1 MSKAGSALIATVL
14 ALMGTLAPMSTRAV
28 AEPVTVRDAFGREVT
43 VAAPPQ
49 RIVTIFASNTEMV
62 AALGL
67 AGRIVGIEAYTRFPP
82 EVLGKPLVGGRLGF
96 SVDAVVERKPDL
108 VVVTPARQAANQL
121 VEPMERLD
129 IPVLVLLHRR
139 MTEIL
144 DNIRLLGKICGVAER
159 GAALAAE
166 LQGRLDKV
174 RREVE
179 GKPQPSVV
187 MITGRLGNGLL
198 LIARPGT
205 YTGDA
210 VLTAGGRFAL
220 DSGAIAQV
228 SPEAIL
234 KADPDVLLFAGS
246 DKDMKELIV
255 RPGWA
260 DMRAVRAG
268 RAHTVNRAELLIPG
282 PRTFAGVEKL
292 AAILHP
298 SVVIPRPPVAKQ

>member
-1 MSKAGSALIATVL
+1 MSKAGSLLVATVL
-14 ALMGTLAPMSTRAV
+14 ALMGTSAV
-28 AEPVTVRDAFGREVT
+28 AEPVTVRDAFGRAVT

-67 AGRIVGIEAYTRFPP
+67 ANRIVGIEAYTRFPP

-96 SVDAVVERKPDL
+96 SVDAVVDRRPDL

-121 VEPMERLD
+121 VDPMERLD

-144 DNIRLLGKICGVAER
+144 DNIRLLGRICGVPER
-159 GAALAAE
+159 GEALAAE

-179 GKPQPSVV
+179 GKPRPSVV

-246 DKDMKELIV
+246 DKDMKELIA
-255 RPGWA
+255 RPGWS

-268 RAHTVNRAELLIPG
+268 RAYTVNRAELLIPG

-292 AAILHP
+292 AAVLHP
-298 SVVIPRPPVAKQ
+298 PVILDAPAAKP

>member
-1 MSKAGSALIATVL
+1 MSKAGSALFAIML
-14 ALMGTLAPMSTRAV
+14 ALTGGGAV

-67 AGRIVGIEAYTRFPP
+67 ANRIVGVEAYTRFPP
-82 EVLGKPLVGGRLGF
+82 EVVGKPLVGGRLGF
-96 SVDAVVERKPDL
+96 SVDAVVDRRPDL

-144 DNIRLLGKICGVAER
+144 GNIRLLGAICGVPER
-159 GAALAAE
+159 GEALAAE
-166 LQGRLDKV
+166 LQARLDKV
-174 RREVE
+174 GREVE
-179 GKPQPSVV
+179 GKPRPSVV

-220 DSGAIAQV
+220 DSGTIAQV

-246 DKDMKELIV
+246 DKDMKELIA
-255 RPGWA
+255 RPGWVG
-260 DMRAVRAG
+260 MRAVRAG
-268 RAHTVNRAELLIPG
+268 RAYTVSRAELLIPG

-292 AAILHP
+292 AALLHP
-298 SVVIPRPPVAKQ
+298 TAMKP